1 MRPTDS
7 KYSSTIDFTTGLHE
21 PQVDPARV
29 HAVTQEALSQ
39 LPPSATAS
47 LICCLVTSLH
57 EQTWASSGSPISS
70 PPRPSGRI
78 SSSGLAG
85 SGIPG
90 LVEVDTI
97 GRSTPY
103 ADASPT
109 RTPPSSRV
117 PSSETTSFL

>member
-7 KYSSTIDFTTGLHE
+7 KYSSTIVFTTGLHE
-21 PQVDPARV
+21 PQVEPARV
-29 HAVTQEALSQ
+29 QAVTHEALSQ

-47 LICCLVTSLH
+47 LICCLVTSLQ
-57 EQTWASSGSPISS
+57 EQTCASSGRRRSM
-70 PPRPSGRI
+70 PPRPVGRI

-85 SGIPG
+85 SGMP
-90 LVEVDTI
+90 EDTI

-103 ADASPT
+103 AEASPT
-109 RTPPSSRV
+109 RMPPSSRV